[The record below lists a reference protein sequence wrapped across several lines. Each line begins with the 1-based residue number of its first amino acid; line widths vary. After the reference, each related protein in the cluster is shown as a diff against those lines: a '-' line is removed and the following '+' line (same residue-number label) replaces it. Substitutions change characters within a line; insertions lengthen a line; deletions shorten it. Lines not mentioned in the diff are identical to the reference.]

1 MKQAQMNM
9 QLTKKGLETVRGS
22 QVTRDLVKNAFDA
35 IKLPC
40 PTSVRPKT
48 PLIVGEE
55 ALLFAH

>member
-9 QLTKKGLETVRGS
+9 SLTKKGLETVRVNN
-22 QVTRDLVKNAFDA
+22 VTRDLVKNAFDA

-40 PTSVRPKT
+40 STSRQKT

-55 ALLFAH
+55 ALSFNQ